1 MTFCGPRP
9 CWLGPPPPT
18 PTSAASTQGS
28 SNRPPESPRRTE
40 MKCSWFGYLC
50 FGGLIP
56 SHGKSQFRKGVIYR
70 VRLNPSQTTHVVGGQ
85 GAWEI
90 FLWKFMWHSSQKREV
105 DWVIHTCSN
114 GSLQKQTH
122 LIDPTIKQNHQD
134 KWQTT
139 MDIVTR
145 FFLHTA
151 ARNVFWNVVSCH
163 PAFIYT
169 WCREPAVTFILEP
182 WASKPEEHSW
192 THLNATD
199 RYKSLG
205 FIMVHRVSSFVKY
218 QYPMMPF
225 MADSVARHCTF
236 LQFLP
241 GCHSVSQQTVQLG
254 SCPSGTPVLANL
266 KSIATHASAHCMLQ
280 RARKHIERWSHDMQ
294 TVMRQQHDRLSEI
307 PCGYLSADSM

>member
-1 MTFCGPRP
+1 MLQGIRGLSSSTTSWPFADP
-9 CWLGPPPPT
+9 LGPPPPT
-18 PTSAASTQGS
+18 
-28 SNRPPESPRRTE
+28 R
-40 MKCSWFGYLC
+40 WFGYLC

-70 VRLNPSQTTHVVGGQ
+70 VRLNPSQTTHVAGGQ

-90 FLWKFMWHSSQKREV
+90 FLWKFMWHSSRKREV

-122 LIDPTIKQNHQD
+122 LIDPTIKQNYQD

-139 MDIVTR
+139 MEFSFFGFSVPHGCTERVLSSWSLGPQSLRSIPDI
-145 FFLHTA
+145 
-151 ARNVFWNVVSCH
+151 SM
-163 PAFIYT
+163 P
-169 WCREPAVTFILEP
+169 
-182 WASKPEEHSW
+182 
-192 THLNATD
+192 TD
-199 RYKSLG
+199 RYRSLG
-205 FIMVHRVSSFVKY
+205 FIMAHSVSSFVKY
-218 QYPMMPF
+218 QYPMIPF

-294 TVMRQQHDRLSEI
+294 TVMRQPHDRLSET